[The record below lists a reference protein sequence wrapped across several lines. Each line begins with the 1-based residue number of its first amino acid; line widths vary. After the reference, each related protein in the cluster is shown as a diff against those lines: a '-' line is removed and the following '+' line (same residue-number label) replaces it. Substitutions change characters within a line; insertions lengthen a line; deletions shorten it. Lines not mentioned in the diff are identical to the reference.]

1 MPKRIGLATLFISN
15 LFALPLQVVDTCPDL
30 SVPICANGSGD
41 FELYANANGEE
52 NGGEYHAVWIIIFAS
67 W

>member
-1 MPKRIGLATLFISN
+1 MLKRVALASLFIAN
-15 LFALPLQVVDTCPDL
+15 LIALPLQVGDTCPDF

-41 FELYANANGEE
+41 FELYANANGAE
-52 NGGEYHAVWIIIFAS
+52 NGGEYHAVWIDIFAS

>member
-15 LFALPLQVVDTCPDL
+15 LFALPLQVGDTCPDL

-52 NGGEYHAVWIIIFAS
+52 NGGEYRAVWIIIFAS

>member
-15 LFALPLQVVDTCPDL
+15 LSALPLQVGDTCPDL